1 MAKKKE
7 AKPVMTGEAYGIE
20 FYVDPN
26 DFKFVVES
34 IAKRFD
40 SYKQMCDSIERS
52 AEKIKKAKRR
62 TCDLLV
68 RGKVCTKKYN
78 KWRSSEYETMTFRV
92 VGLHAGHGAL
102 ITEPKGLAVEID
114 RWDDNEAVY
123 PEAATELRAQAM
135 EHKRQCQAELKRAE
149 KALNALTLDVPSRYD
164 FDSDKHEEAVKAL
177 EARYAEAER
186 IAKTMTLK
194 ELLASIEAFE
204 NDD

>member
-20 FYVDPN
+20 FYVDQN

-68 RGKVCTKKYN
+68 RGKVCTKKN
-78 KWRSSEYETMTFRV
+78 SWRPNEYETMTFRV

-114 RWDDNEAVY
+114 RWDDNAAVY
-123 PEAATELRAQAM
+123 PEAAADLRAQAV
-135 EHKRQCQAELKRAE
+135 EHKRQCQAKLKRAE
-149 KALNALTLDVPSRYD
+149 KALNALTLDVLDRYD
-164 FDSDKHEEAVKAL
+164 FDSDKHDEAVTAM
-177 EARYAEAER
+177 EAKYAEAER